1 MKVSSRGVGNAALL
15 TICVLVLVG
24 FIIVVAW
31 AMGEVLTSLVGG
43 LAEDGAAG
51 SG

>member
-1 MKVSSRGVGNAALL
+1 MRITRGVVGNAALL

-24 FIIVVAW
+24 FVVLVAW
-31 AMGEVLTSLVGG
+31 GLGQTLTAVVGG

-51 SG
+51 AG